1 MIDVEVDIRIDEQD
15 AHDDPL
21 LDMQDVAQMIAH
33 TRAQLIHHIRTRLAR
48 LDLTE
53 PLTVRV
59 TGIYSLGTEQLELSY
74 HIDTDSKPLMMAAI
88 QALHG

>member
-1 MIDVEVDIRIDEQD
+1 MIEVEVDIRVDRQD
-15 AHDDPL
+15 AHSDPL
-21 LDMQDVAQMIAH
+21 LDDTEIRQMIAH
-33 TRAQLIHHIRTRLAR
+33 TRLQLIHHVRTRLAR
-48 LDLTE
+48 LDLTQ

-59 TGIYSLGTEQLELSY
+59 SGTYSMDTEQLELSY